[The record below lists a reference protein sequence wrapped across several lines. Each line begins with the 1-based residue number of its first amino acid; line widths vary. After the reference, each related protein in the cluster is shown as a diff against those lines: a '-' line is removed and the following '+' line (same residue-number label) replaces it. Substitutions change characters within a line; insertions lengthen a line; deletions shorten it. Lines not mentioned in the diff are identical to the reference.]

1 MLALNRNPFRSRIP
15 VEADPAKAVSLAG
28 EEAALAQL
36 EAVLA
41 KTFVEL
47 GHGASEASCQ
57 IDEACTELESFL
69 EGDNSADAE
78 QARAS
83 LPTRFVAA
91 PSRSF
96 ARTRADKARKMA
108 VEARRLAA
116 TAEKKA
122 VAECERN
129 IDVAEQDLAR
139 VKAMLASFHAMAV
152 ARVETDRAAAKAE
165 VAAHAKKPLP
175 SSPAPVPGSE
185 RRKSS
190 RIPMQTEVDLS
201 SDTNFY
207 SGFSTDLSDGGLF
220 VATCNVAEIGTEVD
234 LAFTLPTG
242 QRIESRG
249 VVRWVREFNDRTPEV
264 FPGVGIE
271 FVDTKPS
278 TREAIQAFMRT
289 REPMFLS

>member
-1 MLALNRNPFRSRIP
+1 
-15 VEADPAKAVSLAG
+15 
-28 EEAALAQL
+28 
-36 EAVLA
+36 
-41 KTFVEL
+41 
-47 GHGASEASCQ
+47 
-57 IDEACTELESFL
+57 
-69 EGDNSADAE
+69 
-78 QARAS
+78 
-83 LPTRFVAA
+83 
-91 PSRSF
+91 
-96 ARTRADKARKMA
+96 MA

-116 TAEKKA
+116 AAEKKG

-152 ARVETDRAAAKAE
+152 ARAETDRAAAKAE
-165 VAAHAKKPLP
+165 LAAHAKKPLP

-201 SDTNFY
+201 SETNFY

-249 VVRWVREFNDRTPEV
+249 VVRWIREFNDRTPEV

-271 FVDTKPS
+271 FVDIKPATS
-278 TREAIQAFMRT
+278 EAIQAFMRT